1 MTVLL
6 GLAALAIVLWAV
18 NGFVKSSPQAMAKGM
33 RLAGGFA
40 AIAGAVFL
48 AARGQVQ
55 LALPLGA
62 AGFGLLG
69 WSKWGTPMFGARTQK
84 STGQSSRVRSAF
96 FEMELDHDTGA
107 MRGQVLAG
115 RFKGRAL
122 DALDLS
128 SLLALAKEVD
138 EESRALLAAYLDR
151 RHPGWREHA
160 DDDTAAGQVHAPR
173 SGKMTAQEAQ
183 QILGV
188 APGASAEEIGRAH
201 RNLMKR
207 LHPDQGGSTYLAS
220 RVNEARDVL
229 LSRHR

>member
-1 MTVLL
+1 VTVLL
-6 GLAALAIVLWAV
+6 GLAALAIILWAI
-18 NGFVKSSPQAMAKGM
+18 NGFVKSNPQAMAKGM
-33 RLAGGFA
+33 RTAGGFA

-48 AARGQVQ
+48 ASRGELQ

-69 WSKWGTPMFGARTQK
+69 WSKWGSQMFGARTQK
-84 STGQSSRVRSAF
+84 SAGQASRVRSAF

-115 RFKGRAL
+115 RYKGQSL
-122 DALDLS
+122 DALDLP
-128 SLLALAKEVD
+128 SLLGLVKEVD
-138 EESRALLAAYLDR
+138 EESRGLLAAYLDR
-151 RHPGWREHA
+151 RQPGWREHA
-160 DDDTAAGQVHAPR
+160 DGDTAAGQVHAPR
-173 SGKMTAQEAQ
+173 AGKMTAEEAQ

-188 APGASAEEIGRAH
+188 APGATAEEIGRAH

-220 RVNEARDVL
+220 RVNEAREVL
-229 LSRHR
+229 LGRHR